1 MKKLLILAALVLMVS
16 PVQAGDL
23 VQGPNVHFDTDQS
36 EIINLHTLDTF
47 AKTIHGSV
55 ESLYIYCHTD
65 SRASN
70 EHNYAL
76 AQRRCDTV
84 AEFIESKYGMQA
96 NKYVIVGERQSEVDE
111 IGTDEEGRRGI
122 NRRVQILYSVEE
134 IQNNAFKR
142 HRITLAGGY
151 APSGIDSPKEI
162 SPGVFEVKEDWDL
175 EAGIGYSYRL
185 TRTFNAGINLY
196 TNKSGFLHLG
206 VDF

>member
-47 AKTIHGSV
+47 AKTIHKNV
-55 ESLYIYCHTD
+55 DIIYIYCHTD
-65 SRASN
+65 GRASL
-70 EHNYAL
+70 EYNYAL
-76 AQRRCDTV
+76 AQRRCDAV
-84 AEFIESKYGMQA
+84 EEAMSKYGIEA
-96 NKYVIVGERQSEVDE
+96 SKYVIVGERQAEVDE
-111 IGTDEEGRRGI
+111 VGTDKKGRMGV
-122 NRRVQILYSVEE
+122 NRRVQILYSLEE
-134 IQNNAFKR
+134 ISQFKR